1 MKLQI
6 IYNST
11 LEEEKAL
18 INVETK
24 EIIMK
29 GDYYH
34 DKINYQIKG
43 YLDGLKSMNIKYEL
57 LEELEVTPE
66 MDLFNIC
73 DFYNDN

>member
-6 IYNST
+6 LYNAT

>member
-6 IYNST
+6 VYNST

-66 MDLFNIC
+66 MELFNIC